1 MPRTVLCAARI
12 LPRAELPSPGQ
23 SSQGPS
29 TGAAAGSPQNGT
41 SPTGSTTTTTS
52 PTGNAQ
58 TTEIAHPPPG
68 VNLEGAVG
76 IAMGC
81 LVAGILIGLAAMI
94 LFHRRRTYGTRRR
107 APEAPVARQLP
118 VQAQTPQKLLPWHKD
133 MFELGPFL
141 LDSSSDKDIAGML
154 DEAGQLIEQ
163 HVENNYHAKP
173 VSTSPHELTKALQGL
188 GVEGVDGKGSSV
200 SAATL
205 TSLALE
211 SGTRRLAL
219 RHLLSL
225 VIFSSMDLDRIRRQ
239 KIPGH
244 PPSILPAPMV
254 AFVQAQPGPGLYENR
269 EATARAATQ
278 WRVLAAY
285 LMNGKRCDRTALEAD
300 PEALKAQAAALAQ
313 ALDAVLAPFARPGQ
327 VENLVAVILESARLG
342 YVLVSQPNDWRFE
355 HSRSGG
361 GSSSGGGNENGK
373 KVDAGGLEL
382 VVCAGLSRVSC
393 GDQGNL
399 RLRRVRV
406 PVVER
411 IED

>member
-1 MPRTVLCAARI
+1 
-12 LPRAELPSPGQ
+12 
-23 SSQGPS
+23 
-29 TGAAAGSPQNGT
+29 
-41 SPTGSTTTTTS
+41 
-52 PTGNAQ
+52 
-58 TTEIAHPPPG
+58 
-68 VNLEGAVG
+68 
-76 IAMGC
+76 MGC

-269 EATARAATQ
+269 EG
-278 WRVLAAY
+278 AY
-285 LMNGKRCDRTALEAD
+285 LFLSSFPRRPPHSCVELQPWGKEKQKKKQKREIR
-300 PEALKAQAAALAQ
+300 
-313 ALDAVLAPFARPGQ
+313 
-327 VENLVAVILESARLG
+327 RLC
-342 YVLVSQPNDWRFE
+342 N
-355 HSRSGG
+355 
-361 GSSSGGGNENGK
+361 
-373 KVDAGGLEL
+373 
-382 VVCAGLSRVSC
+382 
-393 GDQGNL
+393 
-399 RLRRVRV
+399 
-406 PVVER
+406 
-411 IED
+411 